1 MTKTI
6 EIKFL
11 TRFLEITGERTT
23 QIDDVN
29 NISDLIG
36 VLIKKYGEE
45 FKEILWDDKGN
56 LRDYLKVMLNGED
69 VRDIDGLE
77 TPLKDGDQVV
87 MFQTIAGG

>member
-1 MTKTI
+1 MTNNI

-29 NISDLIG
+29 NISDLID
-36 VLIKKYGEE
+36 VLIKKYGEK
-45 FKEILWDDKGN
+45 FNEILWDDKGN

-69 VRDIDGLE
+69 VRGIDGLE

>member
-29 NISDLIG
+29 NISDLID

-69 VRDIDGLE
+69 VRDIDGLD
-77 TPLKDGDQVV
+77 TLLKDGDQVV

>member
-1 MTKTI
+1 MTKTV

-45 FKEILWDDKGN
+45 FKELLWDDNGN

>member
-1 MTKTI
+1 MTKTV

-45 FKEILWDDKGN
+45 FKELLWDDNGK

>member
-29 NISDLIG
+29 KISDLID

-69 VRDIDGLE
+69 VRDIDGLD
-77 TPLKDGDQVV
+77 TLLKDGDQVV